1 MMEISSENQNFVKY
15 VILLSMNPGRS
26 FHEDLIRSH
35 IVYLR
40 ELQSMGKLVMCGPFA
55 NVPGGM
61 LIVEAADM
69 EEARALAERDPFVK
83 SGTENYELRAW
94 EISCEA
100 NNHLG
105 MG

>member
-1 MMEISSENQNFVKY
+1 MSNSVENGQFIKY
-15 VILLSMNPGRS
+15 VILLSMNPGKS
-26 FHEDLIRSH
+26 FNEELIREH
-35 IVYLR
+35 VAHLR
-40 ELQSMGKLVMCGPFA
+40 ELQAMGKLVMCGPFA
-55 NVPGGM
+55 DYPGGM
-61 LIVEAADM
+61 IVIEAADL

-94 EISCEA
+94 EISSEE

>member
-1 MMEISSENQNFVKY
+1 MENSTENQSVVKY

-26 FHEDLIRSH
+26 FNEELIRSH
-35 IVYLR
+35 VAYLR
-40 ELQSMGKLVMCGPFA
+40 ELQSMGKLVMCGPFVD
-55 NVPGGM
+55 VPGGM
-61 LIVEAADM
+61 LIIQAADL
-69 EEARALAERDPFVK
+69 EEAKALAERDPFVK